1 MSRISADLEPQPDPE
16 RAALGVDHHLRH
28 AVGVLGHDG
37 GRPDDGAR
45 HHHDLHLL
53 RLLRHVQRPQL
64 PLAGKNEH
72 YIYSIKLSTVNVQ
85 VLTQATHFLCSGA
98 PHRDRGRSHLQQILR
113 RRRGPL
119 RPRAARRHLPASAA
133 VHLSGT

>member
-1 MSRISADLEPQPDPE
+1 MVCFDHLGYQPFGQNVPQFFYESHPRIPTDLEPRPDPE

-53 RLLRHVQRPQL
+53 RLLRHVQRSVLQVSHQVSVAAGALVQQTIL
-64 PLAGKNEH
+64 PGGPLLHPGTT
-72 YIYSIKLSTVNVQ
+72 S
-85 VLTQATHFLCSGA
+85 
-98 PHRDRGRSHLQQILR
+98 SHLQS
-113 RRRGPL
+113 
-119 RPRAARRHLPASAA
+119 AAA
-133 VHLSGT
+133 VHFPD

>member
-1 MSRISADLEPQPDPE
+1 MVCFDHLGYQPFGQNVPQFFYESHPRIPTDLEPRPDPE

-53 RLLRHVQRPQL
+53 RLLRHVQRTQL
-64 PLAGKNEH
+64 ALAGKNEH
-72 YIYSIKLSTVNVQ
+72 YIFNRKI
-85 VLTQATHFLCSGA
+85 
-98 PHRDRGRSHLQQILR
+98 
-113 RRRGPL
+113 
-119 RPRAARRHLPASAA
+119 SAE
-133 VHLSGT
+133 